1 MNLNKTD
8 IDDDYE
14 FARQKYY
21 DLLEKGDQALELMM
35 ELARDSEHPRA
46 FEVLSNMMKQNA
58 EIADRLLDNQKKKK
72 DIEKIS
78 NQPALPNN
86 MTQNNVFVGS
96 TTDLQ
101 RMLSKKFE
109 EKAHVI
115 NSDE

>member
-1 MNLNKTD
+1 MNIDKTD
-8 IDDDYE
+8 LDDDYE

-21 DLLEKGDQALELMM
+21 DLLEKGDQALDLMM

-72 DIEKIS
+72 DIITIK
-78 NQPALPNN
+78 NNTALPSSL
-86 MTQNNVFVGS
+86 TQNNVFVGS

-101 RMLSKKFE
+101 RMLAKKFE
-109 EKAHVI
+109 EKANVI
-115 NSDE
+115 DAEE

>member
-8 IDDDYE
+8 TDDDYE

-21 DLLEKGDQALELMM
+21 DLLEKGDQALDLMI

-46 FEVLSNMMKQNA
+46 FEVLSNMLKQNA

-72 DIEKIS
+72 DIEKIG
-78 NQPALPNN
+78 NQQALPNS

-101 RMLSKKFE
+101 KMLAKKFE
-109 EKAHVI
+109 EKDHVI
-115 NSDE
+115 DPEE

>member
-1 MNLNKTD
+1 MKLDKTD
-8 IDDDYE
+8 LDDDYE

-21 DLLEKGDQALELMM
+21 DLLEKGDQALDLMM

-72 DIEKIS
+72 EILTVK
-78 NQPALPNN
+78 NNPALPGS

-101 RMLSKKFE
+101 RMLAKKFE
-109 EKAHVI
+109 EKANVI
-115 NSDE
+115 DAEE